1 MSKRNKKNG
10 PPQATAVPGKH
21 TADPLRTF
29 QQHLLVVAISPVQPF
44 IGAARRMRD
53 LAFGSQLLSGLAGA
67 VGGCLQTEHAAQ
79 LIFPAIAVG
88 AAAGCAGTARSTNKI
103 VCLLPHKKQPVE
115 VAAALRLFLSGKLDD
130 LATECLQALG
140 RDRAGVDEAA
150 VREQMR
156 YALQLF
162 VGWSRVLSESGEAYA
177 AAYHQA
183 HVLLDARK
191 GLRNLVPPPA
201 RPGRLLSSLDGARDS
216 VLADGHLPMGTLAG
230 GGDAASL
237 AAVGRLRQRFQIDVG
252 EQLDAI
258 SLAKR
263 VLGTEQG
270 FPALVRVALQPWVA
284 QWQHDA
290 AHQPRTPAGHRLQDL
305 SNQLECLHT
314 LGLGRRNRVPGGHP
328 AAILPFDGDLLL
340 RPRRR
345 LALQQALH
353 GSQQDVQ
360 ALLQGLD
367 KLLAD
372 EPALSSD
379 DALSVALLAADGDHM
394 GSQILSGAAD
404 TRPPGAM
411 HRKIAEALAAFAAEA
426 VRIVRQHGGCD
437 LYAGG
442 DDLLAALPVQTAL
455 ACAEA
460 LRLAYTQRLRAVL
473 DQNLRASAT
482 LSIGVAMGHVSQ
494 PMGRLLQQARDACQ
508 FAKDGF
514 EGHGLRNALSLAVQ
528 PRAGA
533 LVRTVRRWHTDPADP
548 QTDAV
553 RWLQRWT
560 NAFADG
566 QVSGSLPYDLLRLAE
581 DEPSFALVAAT
592 DRLFGRRGIERPD
605 LQQDISAHWAHAL
618 ADNRPVAIAARR
630 LADALYLCRWLARH
644 PKPAVPTDTQAPYDP
659 ENNTA

>member
-1 MSKRNKKNG
+1 MKNQDEVYG
-10 PPQATAVPGKH
+10 FSQPAAAPGKR
-21 TADPLRTF
+21 TADPLCNDLR
-29 QQHLLVVAISPVQPF
+29 HLLVVAISPVQPF

-67 VGGCLQTEHAAQ
+67 VGGHLQTEHAAQ
-79 LIFPAIAVG
+79 LIFPAVTAG
-88 AAAGCAGTARSTNKI
+88 AAAGGAGTARSTNKI

-115 VAAALRLFLSGKLDD
+115 VATALRLFLSGKLDD
-130 LATECLQALG
+130 LASDCLRALG
-140 RDRAGVDEAA
+140 PDRAGVDETA
-150 VREQMR
+150 VREQMQH
-156 YALQLF
+156 ALQLF
-162 VGWSRVLSESGEAYA
+162 VGWSRVHSDDGEAYA

-183 HVLLDARK
+183 HALLDARK

-216 VLADGHLPMGTLAG
+216 VLADGHLPMGMLAG

-237 AAVGRLRQRFQIDVG
+237 AAVGRLRQRFQIDAG

-290 AHQPRTPAGHRLQDL
+290 AHRPGTPAGHRLQDL
-305 SNQLECLHT
+305 CNQLECLHA
-314 LGLGRRNRVPGGHP
+314 LGLGRRNRVPCGHP

-353 GSQQDVQ
+353 DSQQDVL

-379 DALSVALLAADGDHM
+379 DALSVAVLAADGDHM
-394 GSQILSGAAD
+394 GSQILSGAAV
-404 TRPPGAM
+404 TCPPGVL
-411 HRKIAEALAAFAAEA
+411 HRKIAEALAAFADQA
-426 VRIVRQHGGCD
+426 VQIVRQHGGCD

-460 LRLAYTQRLRAVL
+460 LRLAYRQRLRAVL
-473 DQNLRASAT
+473 DQNLQASAT

-508 FAKDGF
+508 SAKDGID
-514 EGHGLRNALSLAVQ
+514 GPGLRNALGLAVQ

-533 LVRTVRRWHTDPADP
+533 LVRTVRRWHTDPDDP

-560 NAFADG
+560 DAFADG

-592 DRLFGRRGIERPD
+592 DRLFGRRGIVRPD
-605 LQQDISAHWAHAL
+605 LQQDISAHWAQAL
-618 ADNRPVAIAARR
+618 ADNLPVAVAARR

-644 PKPAVPTDTQAPYDP
+644 PKPAAPPDTQAPSDP
-659 ENNTA
+659 GTNTA